1 MIGYRQALITIGACV
16 FLTSHLYANSF
27 NLIHDFGTSAESS
40 AIGHIQGF
48 NKGANTIFENP
59 ASLYKISNKSI
70 SLFNTSV
77 MNMVTYTSLAYAQ
90 KLDDIHVGIGLY
102 QASVN
107 NIPETKEFLT
117 TSYFDYKSTITKV
130 AIQKQFNP
138 YLSISV
144 NTAIYQM
151 KMQNYSS
158 KGANFDF
165 GIIQF
170 INQHELSIIAR
181 NIIPLQKVTYTNSSD
196 DQYNATEHIPLQFI
210 ISNKSPTPYN
220 IDILTQLKYSRQ
232 HLLPSYGLIYY
243 PKWGPYIEF
252 RAGYKNELSLA
263 LTLHKRY
270 TIGLVMDLFGL
281 ILAYSYEQN
290 DYLPKPSTNL
300 FSISYNF

>member
-1 MIGYRQALITIGACV
+1 MIFNHHISMIGYRQALITIGACV

-196 DQYNATEHIPLQFI
+196 DQYNATEHIPL
-210 ISNKSPTPYN
+210 
-220 IDILTQLKYSRQ
+220 
-232 HLLPSYGLIYY
+232 
-243 PKWGPYIEF
+243 
-252 RAGYKNELSLA
+252 
-263 LTLHKRY
+263 
-270 TIGLVMDLFGL
+270 
-281 ILAYSYEQN
+281 
-290 DYLPKPSTNL
+290 
-300 FSISYNF
+300 